1 MRLFFILVPSLTINF
16 VESLR
21 VAKDKVLKKRQVGQY
36 FSDDGFCLGLAYVL
50 KVFLQGK
57 RFKSLNWFE
66 SIEEKLW
73 GDEKNIKESWEKGE
87 DAEVDVDREINLK
100 NVKTLSEEYSL
111 IYYSFSS
118 SQTLFND
125 I

>member
-1 MRLFFILVPSLTINF
+1 MKKDYLRNFANVFEGVFQGEQHKHLRLFFILVPSLTINF

-66 SIEEKLW
+66 SIEEKL
-73 GDEKNIKESWEKGE
+73 
-87 DAEVDVDREINLK
+87 
-100 NVKTLSEEYSL
+100 
-111 IYYSFSS
+111 
-118 SQTLFND
+118 
-125 I
+125 